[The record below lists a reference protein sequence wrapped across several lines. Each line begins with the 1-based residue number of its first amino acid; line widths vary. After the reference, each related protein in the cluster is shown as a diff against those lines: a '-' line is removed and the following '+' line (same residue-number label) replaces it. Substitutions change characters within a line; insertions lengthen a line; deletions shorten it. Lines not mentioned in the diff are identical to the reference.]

1 MIIIYYIYIYIFSTE
16 LPTDINCKAVMDG
29 IMRDKFT
36 VEELSSIAKC
46 LGSKISNSLSRDV
59 YENKKVYGSDTFLEE
74 FKLTGI

>member
-1 MIIIYYIYIYIFSTE
+1 
-16 LPTDINCKAVMDG
+16 MDG